1 MIRDL
6 PPTLAQI
13 KILCRST
20 TRTDF
25 NLISI
30 LFWNSKDADVFPLAP
45 MQMQSK
51 ENLVPCIAHT
61 VLSLISALEA
71 VGIPTSWHPS
81 QAVPSS

>member
-6 PPTLAQI
+6 PPILAQI

-45 MQMQSK
+45 MQMQYK
-51 ENLVPCIAHT
+51 QRT
-61 VLSLISALEA
+61 
-71 VGIPTSWHPS
+71 
-81 QAVPSS
+81 